1 MLIVWGAVVNPFRR
15 WHNLLGVISGPPTF
29 RDAWERA
36 SPVGGALNRGGG
48 GSLCVFGGVEHGGG
62 GDEGVE
68 AVLSGGR
75 GAGMDWGGAAV
86 CTVCVTLEVLSVVSI
101 TGPVWDGV
109 ALVGEGSEVH
119 VSKGGPGTMEG
130 GCSRGV
136 GCGRVVRIA
145 DVLWGRASGC
155 RGALRG
161 EPHKGDTLASWL
173 MGAVLRTCGM

>member
-1 MLIVWGAVVNPFRR
+1 MYL
-15 WHNLLGVISGPPTF
+15 
-29 RDAWERA
+29 
-36 SPVGGALNRGGG
+36 
-48 GSLCVFGGVEHGGG
+48 
-62 GDEGVE
+62 
-68 AVLSGGR
+68 AVLRTG
-75 GAGMDWGGAAV
+75 GAGMKAWRQSYLVTGVQVWIGGGVAD
-86 CTVCVTLEVLSVVSI
+86 CTVCVTLELLSVVSI
-101 TGPVWDGV
+101 TGPAWDGA

-136 GCGRVVRIA
+136 GCGRVVRSA

-161 EPHKGDTLASWL
+161 EPHKGDTLVSWL